1 MRFAIPNAPRAA
13 PVSPKDRRYGRLAV
27 ALVVLLFVFVA
38 LELNEFLG
46 VELLKERPIK
56 LTLLIGGGF
65 LIFSRFD
72 FARQLLLGSVNR
84 YLLLFIALGWL
95 SVLWSIEPGLTLLR
109 MLTFTAY
116 TLTLTAF
123 CLYRWSR
130 ERFQRVMRQILL
142 AIPLLSMAVWLVD
155 PAFVVEV
162 GDDISLRGSWKG
174 LTGQKNTFG
183 QLAAFSTMLWM
194 HALLTRE
201 TARRTAWIG
210 LAISF
215 WAVLLSRSSTSLLAS
230 VPTCGFLWLLLRSPP
245 SLKRYMPYISTVF
258 ALLVVT
264 YSMAVLKLVPG
275 LELLLKPIAM
285 ITGKDLTFSGRS
297 LIWDVIRQHISFA
310 PLLGT
315 GFGAYWA
322 GPTFLL
328 SPSQEVARV
337 MYIYPYQA
345 HNGYLDVIND
355 LGYVGLLV
363 LIGYMIVFMRQ
374 SLQLFR
380 IDRHQG
386 ALYLA
391 MFFMVAISNLS
402 QSIWFTFNVE
412 FIVMTFATLALGRT
426 MLEHRLRA
434 AQQARQVQPRPAW
447 QRWQ

>member
-1 MRFAIPNAPRAA
+1 
-13 PVSPKDRRYGRLAV
+13 
-27 ALVVLLFVFVA
+27 
-38 LELNEFLG
+38 
-46 VELLKERPIK
+46 
-56 LTLLIGGGF
+56 
-65 LIFSRFD
+65 
-72 FARQLLLGSVNR
+72 
-84 YLLLFIALGWL
+84 
-95 SVLWSIEPGLTLLR
+95 
-109 MLTFTAY
+109 
-116 TLTLTAF
+116 
-123 CLYRWSR
+123 
-130 ERFQRVMRQILL
+130 
-142 AIPLLSMAVWLVD
+142 
-155 PAFVVEV
+155 
-162 GDDISLRGSWKG
+162 
-174 LTGQKNTFG
+174 
-183 QLAAFSTMLWM
+183 
-194 HALLTRE
+194 
-201 TARRTAWIG
+201 
-210 LAISF
+210 
-215 WAVLLSRSSTSLLAS
+215 
-230 VPTCGFLWLLLRSPP
+230 
-245 SLKRYMPYISTVF
+245 MPYISVVF

-275 LELLLKPIAM
+275 LELLLQPIAM